1 MEMKDKLEKYWI
13 PLGTV
18 LLSLAI
24 TAVGNYYSDKLRT
37 ALMEQNIATMK
48 ADMAKHEME
57 KSEQIAHN
65 RARADDHE
73 QRIIRLEANF
83 STIQETLSEM
93 KTDLKILIR
102 SNKIEI
108 TPNYER

>member
-1 MEMKDKLEKYWI
+1 MEVKDKLEKYWI

-24 TAVGNYYSDKLRT
+24 TAVGNYYSDKLRA
-37 ALMEQNIATMK
+37 ALMEQSIATMK
-48 ADMAKHEME
+48 ADMARHEME

-83 STIQETLSEM
+83 GIIQGLLEEVRG
-93 KTDLKILIR
+93 DIKILIR
-102 SNKIEI
+102 GKTN
-108 TPNYER
+108 